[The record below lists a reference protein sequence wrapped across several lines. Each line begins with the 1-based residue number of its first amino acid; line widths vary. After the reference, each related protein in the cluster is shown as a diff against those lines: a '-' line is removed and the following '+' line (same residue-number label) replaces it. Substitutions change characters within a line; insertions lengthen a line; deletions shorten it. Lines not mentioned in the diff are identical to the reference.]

1 MQFLRFIPIKLT
13 LVLVVGIVLGN
24 VLDLKIVPAL
34 LLLLPILIML
44 GFVFFG
50 QYKPHSTAFGI
61 LAGLAILGI
70 GILTVSLT
78 KPENRPQHYSHRD
91 FQGQHLWKLKID
103 QVLKSTSFSDRYL
116 AHPIALDGHVT
127 HGNLLVN
134 IAIDSTV
141 GNLMVD
147 DELLCFKSIVPIN
160 PPLNPSQFNYKKY
173 MSQLGVSHQIRLK
186 KEEYILVAHP
196 LPTLRGR
203 TASLRDK
210 IILKLKSAHF
220 GSEELGIIQAL
231 LLGQRNDISE
241 DTYNNYKNA
250 GAVHILAVSG
260 LHIGI
265 LLMLL
270 QFLFRPLE
278 RLRHG
283 KTLKLGLIV
292 LLLWAYAILA
302 GMSAS
307 IVRAV
312 TMFSF
317 VAYALYLN
325 RPSNTFNILAL
336 SMFFILL
343 AFDPNLL
350 FQVGFQMSYAA
361 VFAIVWIYP
370 LLQKFWSPKN
380 LVVQKIWQLLS
391 VSIAAQMGV
400 LPISLYYFH
409 QFPGL
414 FFVSNLLVVP
424 FMGLVLG
431 FGILVIVLALI
442 DALPFYVVSIYDYL
456 IALLNA
462 IVDWVASQEVFIFKN
477 IPFDAVQL
485 ILAYVMLVA
494 LVLFATKAHFKRAL
508 VLFLAILGFQSWLYI
523 TGFQTRRK
531 EVLLLAHQT
540 KNTTLL
546 YQSGQKLAVFS
557 EDTTRTERIVTDFQV
572 AERIT
577 SIDHPPLQNSY
588 VLKNKSLLIIDGSGV
603 YPTAMPGP
611 DYLLL
616 RQSPK
621 LNLERT
627 IDSLRPKIILADGSN
642 YRSMVKRWQ
651 TTSREMGIPF
661 HYTGEKGA
669 FEFDLDD

>member
-1 MQFLRFIPIKLT
+1 MQFFRFIPIKLT

-24 VLDLKIVPAL
+24 VLDLKIIPAL
-34 LLLLPILIML
+34 LLLLPILVLL
-44 GFVFFG
+44 GFVFYG
-50 QYKPHSTAFGI
+50 KYKPHSKAFGI
-61 LAGLAILGI
+61 LAGLATLGLGI
-70 GILTVSLT
+70 FTVSLS
-78 KPENRPQHYSHRD
+78 KPENQPQHYSHRD
-91 FQGQHLWKLKID
+91 FQGQRLWKLKLD

-116 AHPIALDGHVT
+116 AHSIALDGHVT
-127 HGNLLVN
+127 QGKLLVN

-141 GNLMVD
+141 GNLKVD
-147 DELLCFKSIVPIN
+147 DEFLCFKSIVPLN
-160 PPLNPSQFNYKKY
+160 PPLNPSQFDYKKY
-173 MSQLGVSHQIRLK
+173 MSQLGVSHQIKLK
-186 KEEYILVAHP
+186 KAEYILVADP
-196 LPTLRGR
+196 SPTLRGR
-203 TASLRDK
+203 TAALREK
-210 IILKLKSAHF
+210 IILKLKSAPF
-220 GSEELGIIQAL
+220 GPEELGIIQAL

-241 DTYNNYKNA
+241 DSYNNYKNA

-278 RLRHG
+278 RLPHG
-283 KTLKLGLIV
+283 KTLTLGLIV
-292 LLLWAYAILA
+292 LMLWAYALLA

-307 IVRAV
+307 IIRAV

-380 LVVQKIWQLLS
+380 FVVRKIWQLLS

-431 FGILVIVLALI
+431 LGILVLVLALI
-442 DALPFYVVSIYDYL
+442 DALPIFLASIYDNL
-456 IALLNA
+456 ITFMNA
-462 IVDWVASQEVFIFKN
+462 IVDWVAAQEIFIFKN

-485 ILAYVMLVA
+485 ILAYGVLVA
-494 LVLFATKAHFKRAL
+494 LVWFAAKVHFKRAL
-508 VLFLAILGFQSWLYI
+508 VLFIAILGFQSWLYI
-523 TGFQTRRK
+523 TGLLTRRQ

-540 KNTTLL
+540 KNTLLL
-546 YQSGQKLAVFS
+546 YQSGQKLSVISDDA
-557 EDTTRTERIVTDFQV
+557 TRTERIVTDYQV

-577 SIDHPPLQNSY
+577 SIDYPPLQNSY

-603 YPTAMPGP
+603 YPTDVPGP

-627 IDSLRPKIILADGSN
+627 IDSLRPKRILADGSN
-642 YRSMVKRWQ
+642 YPSVVKRWQ
-651 TTSREMGIPF
+651 TTSKKRGIPF
-661 HYTGEKGA
+661 HYTGEQGA
-669 FEFDLDD
+669 YEFTVE

>member
-1 MQFLRFIPIKLT
+1 MQFFRFIPIKLT

-24 VLDLKIVPAL
+24 VLDLKIFPAFL
-34 LLLLPILIML
+34 LVLPILVLL
-44 GFVFFG
+44 GFVFYG
-50 QYKPHSTAFGI
+50 KYEPHSKAFGV
-61 LAGLAILGI
+61 LAGLATLGI
-70 GILTVSLT
+70 GIFTVSLS
-78 KPENRPQHYSHRD
+78 KPENQPQHYSHRA
-91 FQGQHLWKLKID
+91 FHGQHLWKLKID
-103 QVLKSTSFSDRYL
+103 QVLKSTSFSDRYM
-116 AHPIALDGHVT
+116 AHPIALDGHKT
-127 HGNLLVN
+127 TGSLLVN
-134 IAIDSTV
+134 ISIDSTV
-141 GNLMVD
+141 GQLKVD
-147 DELLCFKSIVPIN
+147 DEFLCYQAIASIN
-160 PPLNPSQFNYKKY
+160 APLNPSQFDYKKY
-173 MSQLGVSHQIRLK
+173 MSQQGISHQIRLN
-186 KEEYILVAHP
+186 KEEYVLVAHP
-196 LPTLRGR
+196 SPTLRGR
-203 TASLRDK
+203 TAALRDK

-292 LLLWAYAILA
+292 LLLWAYAFLA

-307 IVRAV
+307 VVRAV

-370 LLQKFWSPKN
+370 LLQKFWSPKKY
-380 LVVQKIWQLLS
+380 LVQKIWQLLS
-391 VSIAAQMGV
+391 VSIAAQLGV

-424 FMGLVLG
+424 FMGMVLG
-431 FGILVIVLALI
+431 MGILVIALALI
-442 DALPFYVVSIYDYL
+442 DVLPLFVVSVYNKL

-462 IVDWVASQEVFIFKN
+462 IVDWVAAQEVFIFRN

-485 ILAYVMLVA
+485 ILAYA
-494 LVLFATKAHFKRAL
+494 VLFALVFFAIRAHYKRAV
-508 VLFLAILGFQSWLYI
+508 VLFIAILGFQSWLYFTAFHTSRQEKLI
-523 TGFQTRRK
+523 
-531 EVLLLAHQT
+531 LAHQT
-540 KNTTLL
+540 KNTLLL
-546 YQSGQKLAVFS
+546 YRSGHNLSVFGK
-557 EDTTRTERIVTDFQV
+557 DTTRTERIVTDYRV

-577 SIDHPPLQNSY
+577 SIAYQTLRNSY
-588 VLKNKSLLIIDGSGV
+588 NLKNRSLLIIDGSGV
-603 YPTAMPGP
+603 YPTDELGP
-611 DYLLL
+611 DYVLL
-616 RQSPK
+616 RESPK

-627 IDSLRPKIILADGSN
+627 IESLRPKTILADGSN
-642 YRSMVKRWQ
+642 YRAVVKRWQ
-651 TTSREMGIPF
+651 ATSRKMGIPF
-661 HYTGEKGA
+661 HYTGEQGA
-669 FEFDLDD
+669 YEFTID

>member
-1 MQFLRFIPIKLT
+1 
-13 LVLVVGIVLGN
+13 
-24 VLDLKIVPAL
+24 
-34 LLLLPILIML
+34 
-44 GFVFFG
+44 
-50 QYKPHSTAFGI
+50 
-61 LAGLAILGI
+61 
-70 GILTVSLT
+70 
-78 KPENRPQHYSHRD
+78 
-91 FQGQHLWKLKID
+91 
-103 QVLKSTSFSDRYL
+103 
-116 AHPIALDGHVT
+116 
-127 HGNLLVN
+127 
-134 IAIDSTV
+134 
-141 GNLMVD
+141 
-147 DELLCFKSIVPIN
+147 
-160 PPLNPSQFNYKKY
+160 
-173 MSQLGVSHQIRLK
+173 
-186 KEEYILVAHP
+186 
-196 LPTLRGR
+196 
-203 TASLRDK
+203 
-210 IILKLKSAHF
+210 
-220 GSEELGIIQAL
+220 
-231 LLGQRNDISE
+231 
-241 DTYNNYKNA
+241 
-250 GAVHILAVSG
+250 
-260 LHIGI
+260 
-265 LLMLL
+265 
-270 QFLFRPLE
+270 LE

-292 LLLWAYAILA
+292 LILWAYAFLA

-325 RPSNTFNILAL
+325 RPSNTYNILAL

-370 LLQKFWSPKN
+370 LLQKFWLPKN
-380 LVVQKIWQLLS
+380 LMVQKIWQLLS

-414 FFVSNLLVVP
+414 FFVSNLLIVP

-431 FGILVIVLALI
+431 LGILVMVLALI
-442 DALPFYVVSIYDYL
+442 DALPFFVVSIYDHL

-485 ILAYVMLVA
+485 ILAYVVLVA
-494 LVLFATKAHFKRAL
+494 LVLFATKAHLKRAL

-523 TGFQTRRK
+523 TGFQTRRQ

-540 KNTTLL
+540 KNTLLL

-557 EDTTRTERIVTDFQV
+557 EDTTRTERIVTDYQV

-577 SIDHPPLQNSY
+577 SIDYPPLQNSY
-588 VLKNKSLLIIDGSGV
+588 ILKNKSLLIIDGSGV
-603 YPTAMPGP
+603 YPSDVPGP

-627 IDSLRPKIILADGSN
+627 IDSLRPKSILADGSN
-642 YRSMVKRWQ
+642 YPSVIKRWQ
-651 TTSREMGIPF
+651 ATSKEMGIPF

>member
-1 MQFLRFIPIKLT
+1 MQFFRFIPIKLS
-13 LVLVVGIVLGN
+13 LVLVIGIVLGN
-24 VLDLKIVPAL
+24 VLDFKIIPAL
-34 LLLLPILIML
+34 LLLLPILVVL
-44 GFVFFG
+44 GFVFYG
-50 QYKPHSTAFGI
+50 QYKPHSKAFGI

-70 GILTVSLT
+70 GIFTVSLA
-78 KPENRPQHYSHRD
+78 KPQNKPQHYSHRD

-103 QVLKSTSFSDRYL
+103 QVLKSTSFSNRYL
-116 AHPIALDGHVT
+116 AHPIALDGHGT
-127 HGNLLVN
+127 YGNLLVN
-134 IAIDSTV
+134 ISIDSTV
-141 GNLMVD
+141 GNLKVD
-147 DELLCFKSIVPIN
+147 DEFYCYRSIAPIN
-160 PPLNPSQFNYKKY
+160 PPLNPFQFDYKKY

-196 LPTLRGR
+196 SPTLRGR
-203 TASLRDK
+203 TAALRDK

-220 GSEELGIIQAL
+220 GSEELGIMQAL

-270 QFLFRPLE
+270 QLLFRPLE

-292 LLLWAYAILA
+292 LLLWAYAFLA

-380 LVVQKIWQLLS
+380 YLVQKIWQLLS
-391 VSIAAQMGV
+391 VSFAAQLGV

-414 FFVSNLLVVP
+414 FFVSNLLIVP
-424 FMGLVLG
+424 FIGLVLG
-431 FGILVIVLALI
+431 LGILVIVLALI
-442 DALPFYVVSIYDYL
+442 DTLPLFVARIYDKL
-456 IALLNA
+456 IALMNA
-462 IVDWVASQEVFIFKN
+462 IVDWVAAQEVFIFKN

-485 ILAYVMLVA
+485 TLAYVVLIA
-494 LVLFATKAHFKRAL
+494 LVLFAIKAHFKRAL
-508 VLFLAILGFQSWLYI
+508 ALFIAILGFQTWLYI
-523 TGFQTRRK
+523 TGFQTRRQ

-540 KNTTLL
+540 KNTLLL

-557 EDTTRTERIVTDFQV
+557 EDTTRTERIVTDYQV
-572 AERIT
+572 AKRIT
-577 SIDHPPLQNSY
+577 SIDYPPLQNSY
-588 VLKNKSLLIIDGSGV
+588 DWKNKSLLIIDGSGV
-603 YPTAMPGP
+603 YPTDVAGP

-627 IDSLRPKIILADGSN
+627 IDSLRPKTILADGSN
-642 YRSMVKRWQ
+642 YPSVIKSWQ
-651 TTSREMGIPF
+651 TTSKEMGIPF
-661 HYTGEKGA
+661 HYTGEKGV

>member
-1 MQFLRFIPIKLT
+1 MQFFRFIPIKLT
-13 LVLVVGIVLGN
+13 LVLVIGIILGN
-24 VLDLKIVPAL
+24 VLGLKIIPAL
-34 LLLLPILIML
+34 LLLLPILVLL
-44 GFVFFG
+44 GFLFYG
-50 QYKPHSTAFGI
+50 QCKPHSKAFGI

-70 GILTVSLT
+70 GIFAVSLA
-78 KPENRPQHYSHRD
+78 KPENQLQHYSHLD
-91 FQGQHLWKLKID
+91 FQGHHLWKLKID
-103 QVLKSTSFSDRYL
+103 QVLKSNSFSDRYL
-116 AHPIALDGHVT
+116 AHPIALDGHGT
-127 HGNLLVN
+127 NGNLLVN
-134 IAIDSTV
+134 IAIDSMV
-141 GNLMVD
+141 GNLKVD
-147 DELLCFKSIVPIN
+147 DEFYCYRSIVPIN
-160 PPLNPSQFNYKKY
+160 PPLNPSQFDYKKY
-173 MSQLGVSHQIRLK
+173 MSQQGVSHQIRLK

-196 LPTLRGR
+196 APTFRGR
-203 TASLRDK
+203 TAALRGK
-210 IILKLKSAHF
+210 IISKLKSAHF

-270 QFLFRPLE
+270 QFLLHPLE

-292 LLLWAYAILA
+292 LMLWAYAFLA

-307 IVRAV
+307 VVRAV

-350 FQVGFQMSYAA
+350 FHVGFQMSYAA

-380 LVVQKIWQLLS
+380 YMVQKIWQLLS
-391 VSIAAQMGV
+391 VSIAAQLGV

-424 FMGLVLG
+424 LMGLVLG
-431 FGILVIVLALI
+431 LGILVIVLALI
-442 DALPFYVVSIYDYL
+442 DALPFFVVSLYDHL

-462 IVDWVASQEVFIFKN
+462 IVGRVAAQEVFIFKN

-485 ILAYVMLVA
+485 ILAYVVLIA
-494 LVLFATKAHFKRAL
+494 LVLFLVRVRYKRAL
-508 VLFLAILGFQSWLYI
+508 VLFFAILGFQSWLYI
-523 TGFQTRRK
+523 TGFQTKRR

-540 KNTTLL
+540 KNTLLL
-546 YQSGQKLAVFS
+546 YQSGQKLAVYS
-557 EDTTRTERIVTDFQV
+557 ADTTRTERIVTDYLV

-577 SIDHPPLQNSY
+577 SLEYPPLQNSY
-588 VLKNKSLLIIDGSGV
+588 DLKNKSLLIIDESGV
-603 YPTAMPGP
+603 YPTDVPGP

-627 IDSLRPKIILADGSN
+627 IDSLRPKTILADGSN
-642 YRSMVKRWQ
+642 YPSVIKRWQ